1 MANLQYADI
10 IIKDPKYTAL
20 ADLSKR
26 LNALGTSQI
35 MTTLLDLLGDKFYP
49 LLAEKWSVTGEDGM
63 LLADDIE
70 SKRALIKSAIELHR
84 RKGTPW
90 AIREVLRK
98 LGLGEVGLD
107 EGLKARVYESSFV
120 TDIPENERWAYY
132 ALQLKAQINNEKARN
147 IRKILRH
154 FAPARCTLAVLDYKA
169 NPSRYNNKIT
179 YNGTYNH
186 GSS

>member
-26 LNALGTSQI
+26 LNSLDTSQI
-35 MTTLLDLLGDKFYP
+35 MTTLVDLLGEEFDE
-49 LLAEKWSVTGEDGM
+49 LLAEKWSATGEDGM
-63 LLADDIE
+63 LLAEDIG

-132 ALQLKAQINNEKARN
+132 ALQLKAPITNEQARN

-169 NPSRYNNKIT
+169 NPIRYNNKIT

>member
-132 ALQLKAQINNEKARN
+132 ALQLKAPITNEQARN

-169 NPSRYNNKIT
+169 NPIRYNNKIT

>member
-132 ALQLKAQINNEKARN
+132 ALQLKAPITNEQARN

-169 NPSRYNNKIT
+169 NPIRYNNKTT

>member
-35 MTTLLDLLGDKFYP
+35 MTTLVDLLGDEFYP

-63 LLADDIE
+63 LLADDSQ

-90 AIREVLRK
+90 SIREVLRK
-98 LGLGEVGLD
+98 LGLGEIELD

-120 TDIPENERWAYY
+120 TSIPENERWAYY
-132 ALQLKAQINNEKARN
+132 AVRLNEPITNEQTRH
-147 IRKILRH
+147 IRKILRN
-154 FAPARCTLAVLDYKA
+154 FAPARCSLAVLDYKA
-169 NPSRYNNKIT
+169 APIRYNNKAT